1 MTPEVTLEKE
11 RVLNLALETLLKQRD
26 EIDSEIAQI
35 RSQLKPRKKAAKKKR
50 KPMSD
55 ARKKALSKAAKKRW
69 AKNKKAKKATK

>member
-1 MTPEVTLEKE
+1 MEQE

-35 RSQLKPRKKAAKKKR
+35 RSQLQPRKKAAKKKR
-50 KPMSD
+50 KPMSA
-55 ARKKALSKAAKKRW
+55 ARKEALSKAAKKRW